1 MNTASQHPAE
11 NTDTAATARH
21 VPTAQQLHAAPRPR
35 SPVSSHTAAA
45 RPAPGRAGNQG
56 MVSGPQSSEVQER
69 LSRMGAKPLF
79 AFWRME
85 TRGTRTESSEC
96 HCNGSNFGQVQNQQ
110 PQQCCLAELPAFSLP
125 QHTRDL
131 FSACLCKCAEHI
143 KELKV
148 RGAEKERRKPCLRVS
163 IAHQLPVR
171 ARDPSWKLPVPS

>member
-1 MNTASQHPAE
+1 MAQGLSQVS
-11 NTDTAATARH
+11 ATATG
-21 VPTAQQLHAAPRPR
+21 PTSGR
-35 SPVSSHTAAA
+35 SQDQT
-45 RPAPGRAGNQG
+45 
-56 MVSGPQSSEVQER
+56 
-69 LSRMGAKPLF
+69 
-79 AFWRME
+79 
-85 TRGTRTESSEC
+85 
-96 HCNGSNFGQVQNQQ
+96 QQ

-125 QHTRDL
+125 QHERDL